1 MYDEKIMIS
10 VEEIIASLPDLSNSE
25 RARLHNALF
34 ELQNDLD
41 LKQAIEEGLDD
52 QRNGRVSAHNA
63 VMEEIKATYN

>member
-1 MYDEKIMIS
+1 MHNENIMIS
-10 VEEIIASLPDLSNSE
+10 VDEIIASLPDLNKNE
-25 RARLHNALF
+25 RTRLYNALF